1 MKKYILF
8 AMLAFTLQKG
18 IAQDLNKVQMSY
30 LINKIED
37 AKLALDKVMAD
48 PKLQAKTETI
58 YWKSK
63 VFASIYKDSTLRKKY
78 PTAVKDADDAF
89 KKYTSADPAYAVV
102 KEKGAEGFF
111 DMYGTAYALGVKVF
125 NDKKWEEAI
134 ANFSI
139 AVEYSDIIFKNKWTS
154 SNIPFDTT
162 SILFLG
168 YSYQNANKAAEAV
181 KQYTRLADSKVGGE
195 SNLDM
200 YKFTAN
206 HFTVTKNE
214 ADFIKYIA
222 IGKEVYPKED
232 KLWEEFEID
241 YMDKNLTLKQKI
253 DLYDKEDA
261 AGTLSEVKYLQFGD
275 IFVTADHKEK
285 GIDSLQKIKYNLKA
299 AEAFQKA
306 FAKNNQNG
314 IAAFNVGVIYYNI
327 YGEYDDRYAAN
338 IRTMQGLNSDR
349 PVEKD
354 PKKKAAADAKLKESI
369 DPIKKANADI
379 EKPLMDNLD
388 LSLQWLEKSY
398 LIMKNKS
405 NRDKTEKS
413 VINKSVDFIANLFA
427 YKRDRVRGKDSK
439 AFDVFDAKFK
449 EFDGLH
455 GKF

>member
-1 MKKYILF
+1 MIKNLKINNQLPFMKKYILF

-181 KQYTRLADSKVGGE
+181 KKT
-195 SNLDM
+195 NP
-200 YKFTAN
+200 
-206 HFTVTKNE
+206 
-214 ADFIKYIA
+214 
-222 IGKEVYPKED
+222 IG
-232 KLWEEFEID
+232 
-241 YMDKNLTLKQKI
+241 
-253 DLYDKEDA
+253 
-261 AGTLSEVKYLQFGD
+261 
-275 IFVTADHKEK
+275 
-285 GIDSLQKIKYNLKA
+285 
-299 AEAFQKA
+299 
-306 FAKNNQNG
+306 
-314 IAAFNVGVIYYNI
+314 
-327 YGEYDDRYAAN
+327 R
-338 IRTMQGLNSDR
+338 
-349 PVEKD
+349 
-354 PKKKAAADAKLKESI
+354 
-369 DPIKKANADI
+369 
-379 EKPLMDNLD
+379 
-388 LSLQWLEKSY
+388 
-398 LIMKNKS
+398 
-405 NRDKTEKS
+405 
-413 VINKSVDFIANLFA
+413 
-427 YKRDRVRGKDSK
+427 
-439 AFDVFDAKFK
+439 
-449 EFDGLH
+449 
-455 GKF
+455 

>member
-1 MKKYILF
+1 M
-8 AMLAFTLQKG
+8 
-18 IAQDLNKVQMSY
+18 
-30 LINKIED
+30 
-37 AKLALDKVMAD
+37 
-48 PKLQAKTETI
+48 
-58 YWKSK
+58 
-63 VFASIYKDSTLRKKY
+63 
-78 PTAVKDADDAF
+78 
-89 KKYTSADPAYAVV
+89 
-102 KEKGAEGFF
+102 
-111 DMYGTAYALGVKVF
+111 
-125 NDKKWEEAI
+125 
-134 ANFSI
+134 
-139 AVEYSDIIFKNKWTS
+139 
-154 SNIPFDTT
+154 
-162 SILFLG
+162 
-168 YSYQNANKAAEAV
+168 
-181 KQYTRLADSKVGGE
+181 ADSKVGGE